1 MGPFIGRLGTA
12 VGYVWNGKCVARS
25 YNPHVRNPRTPE
37 QVAHREMFK
46 QEVQLAARMRWAV
59 TRSMTD
65 AARAEGITSYNLFVR
80 ENQHAFRWSAAEGG
94 SSAQG
99 AAMGALQV
107 DYSTLRL
114 SVGDVP
120 GVAAESVELDDDN
133 VLSVGFARGAGR
145 AFDEVYL
152 YVYAPELGKGFL
164 SSSAYRR
171 DRRITLALPDDYAG
185 RELHA
190 WLMAKADDGRWS
202 ESSYVDINAAEPAE
216 EPDATD
222 AASAPMQVGGASSPQ
237 SERACPV
244 PDFRNWP
251 PGGDGAA
258 AGSRAAEGSHEMVH

>member
-1 MGPFIGRLGTA
+1 
-12 VGYVWNGKCVARS
+12 CVARS

-46 QEVQLAARMRWAV
+46 QEVQLAARMRWAI
-59 TRSMTD
+59 TRTMTD

-80 ENQHAFRWSAAEGG
+80 ENQHAFRWSAAPGG

-99 AAMGALQV
+99 AAVGGLQV

-114 SVGDVP
+114 SIGDVP

-190 WLMAKADDGRWS
+190 WLMAKSDDGRWS
-202 ESSYVDINAAEPAE
+202 ESSYVDVNSRPGTAGLEPPAGPSSASPNGPAE
-216 EPDATD
+216 
-222 AASAPMQVGGASSPQ
+222 
-237 SERACPV
+237 
-244 PDFRNWP
+244 
-251 PGGDGAA
+251 
-258 AGSRAAEGSHEMVH
+258 AEGVVPPVVISVQADQTPPADAGRIGPEIE